1 CIPVYRGH
9 DVNINQTPPVPPDTE
24 EGLPTMSLP
33 GTSSLG
39 DPPPSSD
46 TGPHHLGNSN
56 VAPLVRSTGQNE
68 GRLQNTLCSHQPIID
83 LEKGNP
89 SNHHD
94 SESRDGT
101 GKAVWI
107 LCYMMLS
114 PHLGTEALCVE
125 GYISSCHPCGQV
137 TLKLTAETV
146 DKLVQRYRLN
156 YSGYLATS
164 ANDWY
169 QTQLQL
175 EALFAQYTQVLV
187 NFSYS
192 VSEGIFDILRRR
204 QKHRM
209 PDYIQ
214 KHVKKILWGLFFPLD
229 PVYTV

>member
-1 CIPVYRGH
+1 M
-9 DVNINQTPPVPPDTE
+9 PPVKK
-24 EGLPTMSLP
+24 EGLPAVSVP

-39 DPPPSSD
+39 DPSPPSE
-46 TGPHHLGNSN
+46 TAPHRFDNSN
-56 VAPLVRSTGQNE
+56 VGPLVRSTGQNE
-68 GRLQNTLCSHQPIID
+68 CSWQNTLCSHQPTID
-83 LEKGNP
+83 PEEGNP

-101 GKAVWI
+101 GMATWI
-107 LCYMMLS
+107 LCCMTFP
-114 PHLGTEALCVE
+114 PHLRTEALCVE
-125 GYISSCHPCGQV
+125 GYISSCHPRGQV

-156 YSGYLATS
+156 YSGYSATS

-175 EALFAQYTQVLV
+175 EALYAQFNQVLV

-192 VSEGIFDILRRR
+192 VSEGVFDILRRR
-204 QKHRM
+204 QEHRM

-214 KHVKKILWGLFFPLD
+214 WHVEMLLWGIFFPLD
-229 PVYTV
+229 PVYTA